1 MRRSV
6 LFLLTLL
13 ALGAAPAARAD
24 DGPTC
29 SEAFD
34 QSQVKRDEGK
44 LLEARKLLRACSG
57 ATCSPTQ
64 QRLCLE
70 WLTDVSTRMPSVVL
84 SAKDGSGADLVD
96 VKVTVD
102 GVQVAMKLDGRAID
116 VDPGAHSFTFELA
129 DGTTA
134 ETRTVAEESRKGKV
148 VSVTLGRPPVPAVA
162 PPPPPLPPP
171 VVSLP
176 SAPVAPAPATSEDT
190 GSGGGSSPVRT
201 AGFIVGAAG
210 IAGLALGTVFGV
222 EALSTKSSHCDSN
235 GQCDPGTATTA
246 YNQAT
251 ASTVGFIA
259 GGVLLGGGLT
269 MVLLAP
275 KSGKSRP
282 ATSLAVAP
290 MVGPTAGGLQ
300 LAGRW

>member
-1 MRRSV
+1 MRRSF

-13 ALGAAPAARAD
+13 ALGASPTARAD

-70 WLTDVSTRMPSVVL
+70 WLTDVNVRMPAIVL

-96 VKVTVD
+96 VKVTMD
-102 GVQVAMKLDGRAID
+102 GVQVATKLDGRAID

-129 DGTTA
+129 DGTRA
-134 ETRTVAEESRKGKV
+134 ETRTVAEESGKGKV
-148 VSVTLGRPPVPAVA
+148 VSVTLGRPPAPAVV
-162 PPPPPLPPP
+162 PPPPPLPLP
-171 VVSLP
+171 VVSPP
-176 SAPVAPAPATSEDT
+176 SAPVAPAPAASEDAS
-190 GSGGGSSPVRT
+190 SGGGTSPVRT
-201 AGFIVGAAG
+201 TGFILGAAG
-210 IAGLALGTVFGV
+210 IAGLALGTVFGL
-222 EALSTKSSHCDSN
+222 EALSTKSSHCDST
-235 GQCDPGTATTA
+235 GRCDPGTATTA
-246 YNQAT
+246 DNQAT
-251 ASTVGFIA
+251 ASTIGFIA
-259 GGVLLGGGLT
+259 GGVLFAGGLT

-275 KSGKSRP
+275 KSGQPRP

-290 MVGPTAGGLQ
+290 MVGLTGGGLQ